1 MIFLFVVAGVIVA
14 FLVFALLYILFGVGK
29 TFFDGVL
36 GWHKPS
42 KEIRTDGISIQSTC
56 KYCGKKIYVNEN
68 GIFTVYV
75 ITST

>member
-42 KEIRTDGISIQSTC
+42 KEIRTDGISIQSKC
-56 KYCGKKIYVNEN
+56 KYCGKRIEQDSQGNWFE
-68 GIFTVYV
+68 ID
-75 ITST
+75 

>member
-42 KEIRTDGISIQSTC
+42 KEYKTDGISIQSTC
-56 KYCGKKIYVNEN
+56 KYCGKKIEQDSQGNWFE
-68 GIFTVYV
+68 ID
-75 ITST
+75 